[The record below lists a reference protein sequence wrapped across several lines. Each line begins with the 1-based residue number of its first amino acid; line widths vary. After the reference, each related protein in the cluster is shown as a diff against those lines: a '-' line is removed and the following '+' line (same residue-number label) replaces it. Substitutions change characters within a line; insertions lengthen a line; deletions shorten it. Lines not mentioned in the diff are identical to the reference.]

1 MNCNNC
7 GKPVDIKIQDLPSNL
22 IPLSAWAYF
31 GYTLLFS
38 IPVVGF
44 ILLIVFSF
52 SRSNINRRS
61 FARSYF
67 CSYIIVAIVILVIM
81 LTGIGAEILA
91 MLN

>member
-22 IPLSAWAYF
+22 RPLSAWAYF

-44 ILLIVFSF
+44 ILLIIFSF

-67 CSYIIVAIVILVIM
+67 CSYIIVAILFVILI
-81 LTGIGAEILA
+81 LTGVGAEVLG

>member
-22 IPLSAWAYF
+22 RPLSAWAYF

-44 ILLIVFSF
+44 IFLIVFSF

-67 CSYIIVAIVILVIM
+67 CSYIIVAILFVILI
-81 LTGIGAEILA
+81 LTGIGTEFLA

>member
-7 GKPVDIKIQDLPSNL
+7 GKPVDIKVQDLPSNL
-22 IPLSAWAYF
+22 RPLSAWAYF

-38 IPVVGF
+38 IPVLGF

-52 SRSNINRRS
+52 NRGNINRRS

-67 CSYIIVAIVILVIM
+67 CSYIIVAIIILVIM

>member
-7 GKPVDIKIQDLPSNL
+7 GKPVDIKVQDLPSYL
-22 IPLSAWAYF
+22 RPLSAWAYF

-38 IPVVGF
+38 IPVLGF

-52 SRSNINRRS
+52 NRGNINRRS

-67 CSYIIVAIVILVIM
+67 CSYIIVAIIILVIM

>member
-7 GKPVDIKIQDLPSNL
+7 GKSVDIKIQDLPSNL
-22 IPLSAWAYF
+22 RPLSAWAYF

-44 ILLIVFSF
+44 ILLIIFSF
-52 SRSNINRRS
+52 NRSNINRRS

-67 CSYIIVAIVILVIM
+67 CSYIIVAILFVILI
-81 LTGIGAEILA
+81 LTGVGAEVLG

>member
-1 MNCNNC
+1 M
-7 GKPVDIKIQDLPSNL
+7 DIKIQDLPSNL
-22 IPLSAWAYF
+22 RPLSAWAYF

-44 ILLIVFSF
+44 ILLIIFSF
-52 SRSNINRRS
+52 NRSNINRRS

-67 CSYIIVAIVILVIM
+67 CSYIIVAILFVILI
-81 LTGIGAEILA
+81 LTGVGAEVLG

>member
-7 GKPVDIKIQDLPSNL
+7 GKPVDIKVQDLPSNL
-22 IPLSAWAYF
+22 RPLSAWAYF

-52 SRSNINRRS
+52 NRGNINRRS

-67 CSYIIVAIVILVIM
+67 CSYIIVAIIFLVIM